1 MESKSLKWDAELY
14 QDSSNLQFELGMM
27 AMDMLK
33 PIEYERILDLGCGNG
48 LLTIELAKRAR
59 LGHVTGVE
67 ASPEMIRSA
76 QRNAASLSTGN
87 ITLVNMDALAIEFDN
102 EFDAV
107 FSNSAIQWIH
117 DLDSIYRLLFRSLK
131 PGGRMMVQT
140 SLKESNTLYEAIN
153 AILKVQKYQPYYRS
167 VKWPWKF
174 LTREENIELVSRA
187 GSCITLHSEAWMN
200 CLGILNP
207 HPWSL
212 S

>member
-1 MESKSLKWDAELY
+1 MESKTLKWDAELY
-14 QDSSNLQFELGMM
+14 QDSSTLQFELGMM

-67 ASPEMIRSA
+67 ASPEMIRAA

-107 FSNSAIQWIH
+107 FSNSA
-117 DLDSIYRLLFRSLK
+117 
-131 PGGRMMVQT
+131 
-140 SLKESNTLYEAIN
+140 
-153 AILKVQKYQPYYRS
+153 
-167 VKWPWKF
+167 
-174 LTREENIELVSRA
+174 
-187 GSCITLHSEAWMN
+187 
-200 CLGILNP
+200 
-207 HPWSL
+207 
-212 S
+212 